1 MHQRLYQHFH
11 IPCNVLSRRL
21 ICYQDTFLAAIKPFT
36 ITPGGT
42 RLNLIPTRPS
52 IVTFPPPI
60 LKIACNHRP
69 TGTIHNSN
77 KINKING
84 MATNSPIT
92 PPSYVIS
99 NLRFAINVI

>member
-1 MHQRLYQHFH
+1 M
-11 IPCNVLSRRL
+11 LSRPA
-21 ICYQDTFLAAIKPFT
+21 FLAAIKPFT

-92 PPSYVIS
+92 PPSYVIYQIYVFC
-99 NLRFAINVI
+99 NQCNMITQLYFYF